1 MIDCLEGRGGEETSE
16 ATLRSHW
23 RRVRTVNG
31 GRGHMH
37 RSIPE
42 AGLVEKLRVFEGR
55 GISPALPSGGWKWD
69 RSSKG
74 GFRLGTNEFIG
85 VQEVSWKETHKLPLL
100 GPQARTV
107 LLMI

>member
-1 MIDCLEGRGGEETSE
+1 
-16 ATLRSHW
+16 
-23 RRVRTVNG
+23 
-31 GRGHMH
+31 MH

-85 VQEVSWKETHKLPLL
+85 VQEVSGKRHTNSLSWVHKQGLYC
-100 GPQARTV
+100 
-107 LLMI
+107 